1 MIRRHSYLLFGAIA
15 LAVHSLPAQP
25 AHPPSSPESN
35 RIPELFIGEME
46 DVGPQY
52 LLLPNARRRAWELWT
67 DLEITGT
74 SNATL
79 VNDNPSF
86 STITAVQAG
95 VNWHAPVTPRW
106 TGQFTWEVGARAQ
119 TYRYGYLTGMKEIIN
134 YVEVD
139 RNNFDLIGIHLRG
152 TWWRDNWLASAGLRT
167 STMRNRTASH
177 TFYEELALEW
187 QLFRTWTLTPRRSL
201 AAGLEGAGRMTNTD
215 SYGIFP
221 KGWNDRVEQGL
232 FAVLDQTLGLG
243 WHVQPAVRM
252 MAGHY
257 TQSGRSRNDWHV
269 SGRVA
274 VTHSLGRNADVRLS
288 AGYDQRE
295 STESEISDF
304 KKWDLALALSASWR
318 F

>member
-1 MIRRHSYLLFGAIA
+1 MMRRYSYLLLGVIA
-15 LAVHSLPAQP
+15 LAVHSLCAQTGMAP
-25 AHPPSSPESN
+25 GQTK
-35 RIPELFIGEME
+35 IPELFAGELE

-52 LLLPNARRRAWELWT
+52 LLLPKAGRQAWELWT

-79 VNDNPSF
+79 VNDNPEF

-95 VNWHAPVTPRW
+95 VIWHAPATSRW
-106 TGQFTWEVGARAQ
+106 TGQFTWEAGARAQ
-119 TYRYGYLTGMKEIIN
+119 TYRYGYLTGMKKTIN
-134 YVEVD
+134 FVEVD
-139 RNNFDLIGIHLRG
+139 RNNFDLVGVHVRG
-152 TWWRDNWLASAGLRT
+152 TWWRNRWLASAGLRT
-167 STMRNRTASH
+167 STMRNRAASH

-187 QLFRTWTLTPRRSL
+187 QLFRTWSLNPSRTL
-201 AAGLEGAGRMTNTD
+201 AAGLEGAGRLTNTD
-215 SYGIFP
+215 SYGIYP

-232 FAVLDQTLGLG
+232 FTVLDQDLGND
-243 WHVQPAVRM
+243 WHLQPALRVL
-252 MAGHY
+252 ASSY
-257 TQSGRSRNDWHV
+257 TQSGRSRTDWHL

-274 VTHSLGRNADVRLS
+274 VTHPLGRNADVRFS

-304 KKWDLALALSASWR
+304 KKWDLALALSASWH